1 MAAHAASMMNCDVRI
16 FSKPRKSYMRGAQ
29 YLHAPIPLATK
40 TEAFDIHYKLIG
52 SADVY
57 KEKVYGV
64 DLDVEISPNRLSE
77 WHEAW
82 DIREA
87 YDWLWETYG
96 GYVYGWEATPANIL
110 DVVAGADLV
119 ISSIPAPLLCRSQHG
134 FAGTSIWATDKAFD
148 LDIDNTVL
156 CDGTWDRGWY
166 RSSLIQGEGNTEW
179 PFETKPPLG
188 EDRLWEVQKPTASNC
203 DCWPG
208 ILRVGR
214 YGSWKKAELSH
225 EAYFKTVVATSK
237 LLGLTDAT

>member
-1 MAAHAASMMNCDVRI
+1 MAAHAASMMKCDVRI

-87 YDWLWETYG
+87 YDWLWETY
-96 GYVYGWEATPANIL
+96 
-110 DVVAGADLV
+110 

-214 YGSWKKAELSH
+214 YGSWKH